1 MKRQWEKLG
10 ECGRPSDA
18 PLGRGRWPLTLSTLS
33 LLLAVGVGACGG
45 GGGSGPRDDGP
56 AADAPAAAPPSAP
69 SPGPGPGPAPAPA
82 PAPGDDPAPIPAGG
96 PPPLPVEG
104 SDGIV
109 RWAAAYSPVDADL
122 TLSIEPFASV
132 PAADDGRAQRLNV
145 MAHAA
150 GQLFVGAE
158 LSGRIYRIAAGQPT
172 TLWFDLAAALPA
184 HGRQLDTTENIE
196 SGLRSIAFHPAFAT
210 NGRFYLSAL
219 VKRPADTSGLHYL
232 SDGSGIGVDSLVM
245 EWTADPTTLQVDP
258 NSFREVFR
266 VGLPYYD
273 HPIKQI
279 AFGPDRLLYV
289 AHGDGSESTAASG
302 GGVNRRDALGKIL
315 RIDPLATAAGP
326 YSVPADNP
334 FNGQADAVAEIYSLG
349 HRNPHH
355 LAFLPDGS
363 LVVAEPGS
371 ANLDEINL
379 IEKGGNHGWSA
390 REGTYVHRGSGGL
403 LGSIT
408 PLPDDDAVNGYVYPA
423 IQFGH
428 PGPRGANSTGHA
440 LGGGY
445 VVNNGSALDGRYFY
459 CEFATWGD
467 LYFASVAELQAT
479 VRKGAPGALTQAT
492 MHRARILFDHDG
504 DPATA
509 AVARASMVDVVR
521 DSPAYDGSDRAD
533 IRFGQG
539 PDGTLYLMSK
549 RNGMIYR
556 IANSRPPS

>member
-1 MKRQWEKLG
+1 MKRQW
-10 ECGRPSDA
+10 CNPRVP
-18 PLGRGRWPLTLSTLS
+18 S
-33 LLLAVGVGACGG
+33 LLIAVGVAACGVAACGG
-45 GGGSGPRDDGP
+45 GGGGGARDGGP
-56 AADAPAAAPPSAP
+56 AADAPPAAPPSA
-69 SPGPGPGPAPAPA
+69 SAAGPGGGPAPV
-82 PAPGDDPAPIPAGG
+82 GG

-122 TLSIEPFASV
+122 TLTIEPFASV
-132 PAADDGRAQRLNV
+132 PAAGDGRAQRLNV

-158 LSGRIYRIAAGQPT
+158 LSGRIHRIAAGQPT

-196 SGLRSIAFHPAFAT
+196 SGLRSLAFHPDFAT

-245 EWTADPTTLQVDP
+245 EWTADPTALQVDP

-279 AFGPDRLLYV
+279 AFGPDRLLYI

-302 GGVNRRDALGKIL
+302 GGVHRHDALGKIL
-315 RIDPLATAAGP
+315 RINPLATATGP
-326 YSVPADNP
+326 YSVPGDNP
-334 FNGQADAVAEIYSLG
+334 FNGQAGAVAEIYSLG

-355 LAFLPDGS
+355 LAFLPDGT

-379 IEKGGNHGWSA
+379 VEKGGNHGWSA
-390 REGTYVHRGSGGL
+390 REGTYVHRTSGGL
-403 LGSIT
+403 LGSIA
-408 PLPDDDAVNGYVYPA
+408 PLPDDDAVNGHVYPA
-423 IQFGH
+423 VQFGH
-428 PGPRGANSTGHA
+428 PGPRGTNSTGHA

-445 VVNNGSALDGRYFY
+445 VVNNGSVLDGRYFY

-467 LYFASVAELQAT
+467 VYFATTTELQAT
-479 VRKGAPGALTQAT
+479 VRKGAPGTLTQAI

-509 AVARASMVDVVR
+509 AVARASMVEVVK
-521 DSPAYDGSDRAD
+521 DSPAYDGSGRAD

-556 IANSRPPS
+556 IANSQPPR